1 MSARTTAGSGKRDG
15 PHPFRCAQYPT
26 RQWHPERQPS
36 SLYQRPQLRQATR
49 ARILMTRTEWPWDRA
64 SGTIDLANGRYGE
77 VRMASPV
84 SFTQKRAVVIRAKV
98 MESKRIYRDI
108 EISSDSTLEDLALAI
123 VEAFGWDCDHC
134 YGFYSPLGQSLH
146 DSKEAY
152 ELFAD
157 LAEEDGSAMEV
168 RDGVLGVK
176 DTAVGDVFENR
187 GKKMQFLF
195 DYEDAVPVRLWRR
208 S

>member
-1 MSARTTAGSGKRDG
+1 
-15 PHPFRCAQYPT
+15 
-26 RQWHPERQPS
+26 
-36 SLYQRPQLRQATR
+36 
-49 ARILMTRTEWPWDRA
+49 
-64 SGTIDLANGRYGE
+64 
-77 VRMASPV
+77 MASPV
-84 SFTQKRAVVIRAKV
+84 PFTQKRTVVIRAKV

-108 EISSDSTLEDLALAI
+108 EISSDSTLEDLALAT

-134 YGFYSPLGQSLH
+134 YGFYSHLGQSLH

-195 DYEDAVPVRLWRR
+195 DYGDDHRFELEARGFDETMPGVVYPRLSQRKGSLAHNTLTIMTMILSDGR
-208 S
+208 SFSDMIEEHGDTARQQHPDSPPDRFCQISGQLAESATIG

>member
-1 MSARTTAGSGKRDG
+1 M
-15 PHPFRCAQYPT
+15 
-26 RQWHPERQPS
+26 
-36 SLYQRPQLRQATR
+36 
-49 ARILMTRTEWPWDRA
+49 DRA

-84 SFTQKRAVVIRAKV
+84 PFTQKRTVVIRAKV

-134 YGFYSPLGQSLH
+134 YGFYSHLGQSLH